1 MLCDKV
7 QKGHLCARA
16 PVFCNVTRWPTWPSF
31 SCCSADDIEI
41 IFRQGS
47 WKANGEFAQ
56 TDVHRQIAIV
66 FKTPP
71 YQDQDIAEE
80 VEVSISLRRIS
91 DQMESDPISFTYLPH
106 NPGEGG
112 GGAHWT
118 VPLLRKTNMSVSVLT
133 LDPYE
138 VKRKR
143 KIKSDV
149 GFREKPC
156 ATGKMWLPFKN
167 NRGGKS
173 TLGRIVV

>member
-1 MLCDKV
+1 MPGRRRSTCCATKCRKV
-7 QKGHLCARA
+7 ICAPARQ
-16 PVFCNVTRWPTWPSF
+16 FFVTPPADQRGRPF
-31 SCCSADDIEI
+31 SCRSADDIEI
-41 IFRQGS
+41 IFRHDS

-71 YQDQDIAEE
+71 YQDQDITEE
-80 VEVSISLRRIS
+80 VKVSVLLRRIS

-106 NPGEGG
+106 NPGEWGK
-112 GGAHWT
+112 AHRT
-118 VPLLRKTNMSVSVLT
+118 APLLRKTNMSASVLT

-149 GFREKPC
+149 GFRENPC
-156 ATGKMWLPFKN
+156 TTGKM
-167 NRGGKS
+167 
-173 TLGRIVV
+173 